1 MKWILT
7 GLGNPGNEYI
17 GTRHNVGR
25 DVLDALK
32 EKIPDNLTLV
42 VPNVYMN
49 DSGKAFVKMIKSKK
63 QAEQLVVVHDDLDLP
78 LGRVKLSFGSGAGGH
93 RGVESIQKTLKT
105 KDFVRIR
112 VGVSPHTP
120 GGKLKKVPADDVVD
134 FVLGTFKPTEREEL
148 KKVQKIVARA
158 LELLIEHGRDHATME
173 IHTKH

>member
-112 VGVSPHTP
+112 VGVSPASAEV
-120 GGKLKKVPADDVVD
+120 GGGA
-134 FVLGTFKPTEREEL
+134 
-148 KKVQKIVARA
+148 
-158 LELLIEHGRDHATME
+158 
-173 IHTKH
+173 